1 MEYLKNDMIKKIS
14 CGGVYQ
20 CIKNI
25 SVDYHYR
32 QYGEKSRELPV
43 FVGSI
48 RNYGAYVKMH
58 RGEC

>member
-32 QYGEKSRELPV
+32 QYGEKIKGITPFLFSFLETL
-43 FVGSI
+43 SYI
-48 RNYGAYVKMH
+48 CLQMI
-58 RGEC
+58 